1 MDNLNSIQEKD
12 ILEQLSNFG
21 VNDYEALKKLKR
33 KKIVEK
39 FGFSDEQVD
48 AIELMQVKE
57 EEKDE
62 YNNELLQHSLK
73 KPQKQIKFFKEN
85 RINYNTIFQLK
96 LLELIN
102 QLDNM
107 TPSKITAFKEYKNQ
121 CLRLKYNH
129 TNKEESTNSNSE
141 VIILMHLN
149 KFEGYLSKEQ
159 EEQVVSILRARIDDV
174 NFESV
179 NYSMFGQDIL
189 ESLDLDY
196 EFKKEKID
204 LTRTLLINILKRE
217 RKPINLFT
225 LKNRI
230 DYFVV
235 NNIDVQD
242 YLIELTKE
250 GFVKYT
256 SEGIKYYKPSIKEYI
271 DNNKTTFSIIDSR
284 LRGSTLEMIGEET
297 SVTRERIRQK
307 ETVQLKQIPVDEI
320 YESRYLKYFI
330 NYDLTPE
337 EFCKIFTFDEYQFRF
352 FYLYYKKEKVLM
364 TKEELM
370 DSDELTFKEREYLE
384 EILNEGFLFINN
396 KKIRNKKIN
405 LIEYLIE
412 LYAQEEIVKDDFYP
426 IVRKF
431 IDQHQL
437 DFDFSSDRAI
447 DGMISRADNVLLKYG
462 RRMIHYQIDHI
473 DVLEKLQ
480 LIDFDY
486 FINQEISAKKIL
498 EAYEV
503 PLNQIDIFD
512 EYELHNLLK
521 KYANYLP
528 ENVTLTRMPFI
539 EVGEVDREEQVI
551 NLLIELSP
559 ISVDNFVLAYSK
571 RYGIFEGTVR
581 ANFLNVLEEFKTEE
595 TYIADIPVIDPK
607 IENNLKTI
615 LVNEFYFKEDV
626 QKNYTKNFGYSRIP
640 DFLFKKVGYR
650 NYSEFILKDNYN
662 RADLYFEEKY
672 FNQEM
677 FDVTDNRLYLLG
689 SFRRKL
695 EQKTSELTVFQYE
708 KNSYI
713 NIKRL
718 KSFADIQESDF
729 IELLNQ
735 IDDYIGDRYFT
746 FSNVEFL
753 IEKSKLN
760 ELGFEP
766 IFYESILKGA
776 NQYRY
781 QNLGGTTLFRKTKNK
796 FYSYD
801 FLEEIVSRYKA
812 IDIYDL
818 QDLLDNKY
826 SIKLSKELI
835 VSTCLKRDLYF
846 NPTMEMIY
854 LDIEEFYEMME
865 G

>member
-1 MDNLNSIQEKD
+1 MNSIQEKD
-12 ILEQLSNFG
+12 ILEQLSNLG
-21 VNDYEALKKLKR
+21 VNDYESLKKIKR
-33 KKIVEK
+33 KKMIEK
-39 FGFSDEQVD
+39 FGFSDEQ
-48 AIELMQVKE
+48 ANTIELMQVEGKKE
-57 EEKDE
+57 EID
-62 YNNELLQHSLK
+62 YELLQHNLK

-85 RINYNTIFQLK
+85 EINYDTIFQLK
-96 LLELIN
+96 LLKLID

-129 TNKEESTNSNSE
+129 TKKEESANTNTE
-141 VIILMHLN
+141 VIILMYLN
-149 KFEGYLSKEQ
+149 KFKGYLSKEQ
-159 EEQVVSILRARIDDV
+159 EEQVVSILRTRIDAV

-179 NYSMFGQDIL
+179 NYSMFGQEIL
-189 ESLDLDY
+189 GSLDIDY
-196 EFKKEKID
+196 ELKIEKID

-225 LKNRI
+225 IKNRI
-230 DYFVV
+230 DYFEVH
-235 NNIDVQD
+235 NIDIQD
-242 YLIELTKE
+242 YLIKLTKE

-256 SEGIKYYKPSIKEYI
+256 SEGIKYYTPSIKEYI
-271 DNNKTTFSIIDSR
+271 ENNKTTFSIIDSR

-330 NYDLTPE
+330 NYDLTPK
-337 EFCKIFTFDEYQFRF
+337 EFCKIFSFDEYQFRF
-352 FYLYYKKEKVLM
+352 FNLYYKKEKVLM

-370 DSDELTFKEREYLE
+370 ESDELTFKEREYLE

-396 KKIRNKKIN
+396 KKIRNKKIC

-412 LYAQEEIVKDDFYP
+412 LYAQEEIVKDDFFH
-426 IVRKF
+426 IVRQF
-431 IDQHQL
+431 TDYHQL

-462 RRMIHYQIDHI
+462 RRMIHYQIDQT

-480 LIDFDY
+480 SIDFDY
-486 FINQEISAKKIL
+486 FINQEITAKKIL

-503 PLNQIDIFD
+503 PLNQIDIYD

-528 ENVTLTRMPFI
+528 KNVKLTRMPFI

-559 ISVDNFVLAYSK
+559 ISVDNFVLAYSE
-571 RYGIFEGTVR
+571 RYGVFEGTVR

-595 TYIADIPVIDPK
+595 TYIADMPVIDSK
-607 IENNLKTI
+607 IENNLKTL
-615 LVNEFYFKEDV
+615 LVNEFYFKEDI
-626 QKNYTKNFGYSRIP
+626 QKKYTKTFGYYQIP
-640 DFLFKKVGYR
+640 DFLFKKVGYK
-650 NYSEFILKDNYN
+650 NYSEFILKDSYS
-662 RADLYFEEKY
+662 RASQYFEEKF

-677 FDVTDNRLYLLG
+677 FDVPDNRLYLLG

-695 EQKTSELTVFQYE
+695 EQKISELTVFQYE

-818 QDLLDNKY
+818 QDLLDDKY